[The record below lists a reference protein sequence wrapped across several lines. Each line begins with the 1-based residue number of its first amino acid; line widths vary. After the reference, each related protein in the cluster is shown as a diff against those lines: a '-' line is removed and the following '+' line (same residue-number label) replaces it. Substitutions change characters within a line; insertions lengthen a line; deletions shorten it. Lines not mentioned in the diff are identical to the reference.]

1 MKVRANELYE
11 KMKVKDKE
19 LGRIPKA
26 GEEWEVTEERYKTLT
41 SKNEYG
47 VTFVEEIKE
56 KRNQFKK
63 IDDVQR

>member
-41 SKNEYG
+41 STNEYG
-47 VTFVEEIKE
+47 VTFVEKIKE

>member
-41 SKNEYG
+41 STNVYG
-47 VTFVEEIKE
+47 VAFVEEIKE
-56 KRNQFKK
+56 KTKK
-63 IDDVQR
+63 LVSKDR